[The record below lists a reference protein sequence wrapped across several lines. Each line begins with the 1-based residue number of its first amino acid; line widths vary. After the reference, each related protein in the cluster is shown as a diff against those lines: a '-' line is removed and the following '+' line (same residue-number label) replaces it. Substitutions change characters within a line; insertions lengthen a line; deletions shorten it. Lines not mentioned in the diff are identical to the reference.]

1 MHPILRFAELAYLQ
15 SRNLR
20 PLLRDY
26 TNPDDLIARLVKS
39 GELVRLKNGFFVIA
53 EKIANAPVPYEPIA
67 NLLYGPS
74 YISFEWALSYYQM
87 IPEGVYVV
95 TSASTG
101 RSRTFKTP
109 IGTFDYQYLGH
120 QRYAVGID
128 QQEKEGSRF
137 LIATREKALA
147 DLIHLKSPNLS
158 GKELLEDLI
167 EARRME
173 ESDLKQLDKKHL
185 QEIADRY
192 SSIAVQNLIH
202 VIGLL

>member
-1 MHPILRFAELAYLQ
+1 MHPILRFAELAYIQ
-15 SRNLR
+15 SQNLR

-53 EKIANAPVPYEPIA
+53 EKIADQPVPYEPIA

-74 YISFEWALSYYQM
+74 YISFEWALSFYQM

-101 RSRTFKTP
+101 RSKTFNTP
-109 IGTFDYQYLGH
+109 LGTFDYQYLGNH
-120 QRYAVGID
+120 RYAVGIN
-128 QQEKEGSRF
+128 QQEKNGSRF

-158 GKELLEDLI
+158 GKDLLDDLI
-167 EARRME
+167 EARRMD
-173 ESDLKQLDKKHL
+173 ESDLRQLDKQLL

-192 SSIAVQNLIH
+192 DSRAVQNLIH